1 MGKLEFFF
9 FNDLLIDKMMINYKN
24 TLIILMLITSLFG
37 KEILAQETQAI
48 SVIVNDEVI
57 SRYDVNQRVRLILVT
72 SGIPPTEENLKRIET
87 QSVKA
92 LINER
97 IQLQEA
103 SKLEVPESQ
112 EEIQLMLD
120 RIARGNQT
128 TSEGI
133 IENITSQGVKVD
145 TLINQIKSELLW
157 NKIVRGRFGSYINI
171 SDDEINIVYNRTIE
185 SINKIQYD
193 ISEIFIGFED
203 EREEKESKE
212 LADKLVEQ
220 LKNDIAFE
228 PVAQQFSQA
237 PSSGQGGRIGWVSE
251 GQLDQ
256 EIITGIENLLS
267 SSISKPI
274 KTVNGYYIIKV
285 NGISEEG
292 GKNPM
297 KNQYNLTSV
306 TFSKEDKDSANDF
319 SENFVSCKRL
329 ESLLENYN
337 EKEINVIGDRLL
349 QELPTELHDE
359 LLKKDAGDT
368 LSPRLSEET
377 IDIILIC
384 DRKDDIGV
392 QVNKNTIEDN
402 IYSQKLGM
410 MSRRHLRD
418 LRRDAVI
425 EYR

>member
-1 MGKLEFFF
+1 
-9 FNDLLIDKMMINYKN
+9 MMINYKN

-145 TLINQIKSELLW
+145 TLISQIKSELLW

-203 EREEKESKE
+203 EKEEKESKE

-285 NGISEEG
+285 NGRSEEG

>member
-1 MGKLEFFF
+1 
-9 FNDLLIDKMMINYKN
+9 MINYKN
-24 TLIILMLITSLFG
+24 TLIILILITSLFG

-145 TLINQIKSELLW
+145 TLISQIKSELLW

-220 LKNDIAFE
+220 LKNGIAFE

-285 NGISEEG
+285 NGRSEEG

>member
-1 MGKLEFFF
+1 
-9 FNDLLIDKMMINYKN
+9 MMINYKN
-24 TLIILMLITSLFG
+24 TLIILILITSLFG

-145 TLINQIKSELLW
+145 TLISQIKSELLW

-285 NGISEEG
+285 NGRSEEG

>member
-1 MGKLEFFF
+1 MGKLEFF
-9 FNDLLIDKMMINYKN
+9 FNDLLIDKMMINYKRN
-24 TLIILMLITSLFG
+24 LIILMLITLLFG

-145 TLINQIKSELLW
+145 TLISQIKSELLW

-203 EREEKESKE
+203 EKEEKESKE

-285 NGISEEG
+285 NGRSEEG

-306 TFSKEDKDSANDF
+306 TFSKEDMDSANDF

-359 LLKKDAGDT
+359 LLRKDAGDT

>member
-1 MGKLEFFF
+1 
-9 FNDLLIDKMMINYKN
+9 MMINYKN

-145 TLINQIKSELLW
+145 TLISQIKSELLW

-285 NGISEEG
+285 NGRSEEG

-359 LLKKDAGDT
+359 LLRKDAGDT

>member
-1 MGKLEFFF
+1 
-9 FNDLLIDKMMINYKN
+9 MMINYKN

-37 KEILAQETQAI
+37 KGILAQETQAI

-145 TLINQIKSELLW
+145 TLISQIKSELLW

-203 EREEKESKE
+203 EKEEKESKE

-285 NGISEEG
+285 NGRSEEG

-306 TFSKEDKDSANDF
+306 TFSKEDMDSANDF

>member
-1 MGKLEFFF
+1 
-9 FNDLLIDKMMINYKN
+9 
-24 TLIILMLITSLFG
+24 MLITSLFG

-145 TLINQIKSELLW
+145 TLISQIKSELLW

-171 SDDEINIVYNRTIE
+171 SDDEINIVYDRTIE

-285 NGISEEG
+285 NGRSEEG

>member
-1 MGKLEFFF
+1 
-9 FNDLLIDKMMINYKN
+9 MINYKN

-37 KEILAQETQAI
+37 KEILAQETQSI

-145 TLINQIKSELLW
+145 TLISQIKSELLW

-171 SDDEINIVYNRTIE
+171 SDDEINIVYDRTIE

-285 NGISEEG
+285 NGRSEEG

>member
-1 MGKLEFFF
+1 
-9 FNDLLIDKMMINYKN
+9 
-24 TLIILMLITSLFG
+24 MLITSLFG

-145 TLINQIKSELLW
+145 TLISQIKSELLW

-171 SDDEINIVYNRTIE
+171 SDDEINIVYDRTIE

-220 LKNDIAFE
+220 LKNNIAFE

-285 NGISEEG
+285 NGRSEEG